1 MADPKEA
8 GPDDEDA
15 PVADDPVVDQQA
27 ALQQAV
33 EEGDPDASAAS
44 GA

>member
-1 MADPKEA
+1 MADPDDDVETDDTPPA
-8 GPDDEDA
+8 GN
-15 PVADDPVVDQQA
+15 PVVDQQA

-33 EEGDPDASAAS
+33 EEGDPDGSAAS

>member
-1 MADPKEA
+1 MADPNDTPSDDDA
-8 GPDDEDA
+8 AAPDPA
-15 PVADDPVVDQQA
+15 VADQQA

-33 EEGDPDASAAS
+33 EEGDPDGSAAS